1 MSDIP
6 DSHPRAKSLRLR
18 ERLVEGLHKGVVTES
33 GLVAHGRGEAL
44 DYLLGEQTHP
54 FAERAI
60 AAASALLTLASHPVI
75 TLNGNVAALIGPELG
90 PFAANHPHLVF
101 EVNIFHYTAQRAQCI
116 LAHLH
121 ELGMDRALQFAS
133 AAVPAVLPG
142 LDSQRRFMHPDGVGR
157 ADVVLIPLE
166 DGDRCQALV
175 ASGRKVIAIDL
186 NPLSRTAV
194 FAHITIVD
202 ELTRVLRTL
211 DRRLLADRTV
221 PRTDLERRLAEYDNE
236 VTLREAITA
245 IRTGFA
251 SSPEDLP

>member
-6 DSHPRAKSLRLR
+6 DTHPRARSLRLR

-44 DYLLGEQTHP
+44 DYLLGERTHP

-60 AAASALLTLASHPVI
+60 AAASAMLTLASHPVI

-90 PFAANHPHLVF
+90 PFAANHPSVLF
-101 EVNIFHYTAQRAQCI
+101 EVNIFHYTPQRAQGI
-116 LAHLH
+116 LTHLQ
-121 ELGMDRALQFAS
+121 ERGMNRALQFGTAPT
-133 AAVPAVLPG
+133 PAVLPG

-194 FAHITIVD
+194 YAHITIVD
-202 ELTRVLRTL
+202 ELTRVLPAL
-211 DRRLLADRTV
+211 DRQLLADRTV
-221 PRTDLERRLAEYDNE
+221 PRTELERRLADYDNS
-236 VTLREAITA
+236 TALCEAVIA
-245 IRTGFA
+245 IRSGFV
-251 SSPEDLP
+251 SHVDQ